1 MHKKKFSFSALIT
14 VVILAVAV
22 AISVTMMVAMRH
34 FNSQVNAVT
43 KKRALYTHIG
53 DIDTKV
59 RSYYNSLDESRLQA
73 ALAEG
78 YVNGLGDK
86 YAKYYTQDAYAKAK
100 QTRAGQAF
108 GSGITVVDGKTGELI
123 VEKVDNESAA
133 HKAGVQ
139 AGDILVSINGESLVG
154 AARQIVQNTLDAA
167 TDKIKLSVSRE
178 EKTLAFEITSYT
190 YALQSVNDRM
200 IGDTTGYIRISAFYD
215 NTASQF
221 KAAHS
226 ALQNDGAT
234 AFVIDVRNC
243 TGGGSTTS
251 LETILS
257 YLMPHGA
264 YATYKAADGTVTN
277 LVSHSSVEST
287 IPTVVLVNGNTCGEA
302 EILSGVLQEFSRAT
316 VIGEK
321 TVGKGKVQEFVPL
334 QADNSAMWLTVGEIT
349 LIRGGAI
356 EGVGIT
362 PNTVV
367 PMSAYKTERIGK
379 IEDKDDDQLQ
389 AALKVFDTNVA
400 ATVGTTT
407 TGGMVGTTTTAT
419 DTETSA
425 TTTAATTAE

>member
-53 DIDTKV
+53 DVDAKV
-59 RSYYNSLDESRLQA
+59 RSYYGALDEAQLQS

-78 YVNGLGDK
+78 YVKGIGDK
-86 YAKYYTQDAYAKAK
+86 YAKYYNHDAYTRALQA
-100 QTRAGQAF
+100 RAGQAF
-108 GSGITVVDGKTGELI
+108 GAGITVIDGKTGELI
-123 VEKVDNESAA
+123 VDKVNSESAA

-139 AGDILVSINGESLVG
+139 AGDVLVSINGESVVG
-154 AARQIVQNTLDAA
+154 VARQIVQNTLDTA
-167 TDKIKLSVSRE
+167 TDKIKVSVSRDN
-178 EKTLAFEITSYT
+178 KTLAFEITSYT
-190 YALQSVNDRM
+190 YALQTVADRM
-200 IGDTTGYIRISAFYD
+200 IGETTGYIRISAFCD

-221 KAAHS
+221 KAAFS

-234 AFVIDVRNC
+234 AFVLDVRNC
-243 TGGGSTTS
+243 ADGGSTGA
-251 LETILS
+251 LKTILS
-257 YLMPHGA
+257 YVMPHGA

-277 LVSHSSVEST
+277 LVSHSSLEST
-287 IPTVVLVNGNTCGEA
+287 IPMAVLVNGNTCGEA
-302 EILSGVLQEFSRAT
+302 EILAGVLQEFGRAT
-316 VIGEK
+316 VVGEK
-321 TVGKGKVQEFVPL
+321 TAGKGKVQDFVTL
-334 QADNSAMWLTVGEIT
+334 QADNSAMWLTVGEIS

-362 PNTVV
+362 PNTLIS
-367 PMSAYKTERIGK
+367 MSAYKTERIGK

-389 AALKVFDTNVA
+389 AVLKVFDTNVA

-407 TGGMVGTTTTAT
+407 TGNLGNITSAAETSTTTAK
-419 DTETSA
+419 
-425 TTTAATTAE
+425 

>member
-53 DIDTKV
+53 DIDAKV
-59 RSYYNSLDESRLQA
+59 RSYYGALDEAQLQS

-78 YVNGLGDK
+78 YVKGIGDK
-86 YAKYYTQDAYAKAK
+86 YAKYYTRDAYTRALQA
-100 QTRAGQAF
+100 RAGQAF
-108 GSGITVVDGKTGELI
+108 GAGITVVDGKTGEL
-123 VEKVDNESAA
+123 VVDKVDNESAA
-133 HKAGVQ
+133 HKAGIQ

-154 AARQIVQNTLDAA
+154 AARQMVQNTLDTA
-167 TDKIKLSVSRE
+167 TDKIKLSVSRDD
-178 EKTLAFEITSYT
+178 KTLAFEITSYT
-190 YALQSVNDRM
+190 YALQTVVDRT
-200 IGDTTGYIRISAFYD
+200 IGDTTGYIRITAFHD

-221 KAAHS
+221 KAAYS
-226 ALQNDGAT
+226 ALQNDGVT
-234 AFVIDVRNC
+234 AFVLDVRNC
-243 TGGGSTTS
+243 TGGGSTQA

-257 YLMPHGA
+257 YVMPHGA
-264 YATYKAADGTVTN
+264 YATYTAADGTVTN
-277 LVSHSSVEST
+277 LVSHSSLEST
-287 IPTVVLVNGNTCGEA
+287 IPTVVLVNGNTRGEA
-302 EILSGVLQEFSRAT
+302 EIFAGVLQEFGRAT

-321 TVGKGKVQEFVPL
+321 TVGKGTVQDFVPL
-334 QADNSAMWLTVGEIT
+334 QADNSAMWLTVGEIS

-362 PNTVV
+362 PNTVA

-400 ATVGTTT
+400 ATVGTTVAGSPGNNT
-407 TGGMVGTTTTAT
+407 TATADTTTTTTAQ
-419 DTETSA
+419 
-425 TTTAATTAE
+425 

>member
-1 MHKKKFSFSALIT
+1 MHKKKYSFSALIT

-43 KKRALYTHIG
+43 KKRALYTHIA
-53 DIDTKV
+53 DVDAKV
-59 RSYYNSLDESRLQA
+59 RNYYGGALDENQLQS

-78 YVNGLGDK
+78 YVKGIGDK
-86 YAKYYTQDAYAKAK
+86 YAKYYTHDQYTRALQA
-100 QTRAGQAF
+100 RAGQAF
-108 GSGITVVDGKTGELI
+108 GSGITVKDGKTGELL
-123 VEKVDNESAA
+123 VDTVDNESAA

-154 AARQIVQNTLDAA
+154 VARQIVQNTLDTA

-178 EKTLAFEITSYT
+178 DKTLAFEITSYT
-190 YALQSVNDRM
+190 YALQTVVDRM
-200 IGDTTGYIRISAFYD
+200 IGDATGYIRITAFHD

-221 KAAHS
+221 KAAYS

-234 AFVIDVRNC
+234 AFVLDVRNC
-243 TGGGSTTS
+243 TGGGSTQA
-251 LETILS
+251 LQEILS
-257 YLMPHGA
+257 YVMPHGA
-264 YATYKAADGTVTN
+264 YATYKGADGTVTN

-287 IPTVVLVNGNTCGEA
+287 VPTVVLANGNTCGEA
-302 EILSGVLQEFSRAT
+302 EIFAGVLQEFGRAT

-321 TVGKGKVQEFVPL
+321 TVGKGKVQDFVPL
-334 QADNSAMWLTVGEIT
+334 QADNSAMWLTVGEIS

-362 PNTVV
+362 PNTVT

-407 TGGMVGTTTTAT
+407 TGNPVNVTSAT
-419 DTETSA
+419 DTS
-425 TTTAATTAE
+425 TTKAK

>member
-1 MHKKKFSFSALIT
+1 MHKKKYSFSALIT

-22 AISVTMMVAMRH
+22 AISVTMMIAMRH

-53 DIDTKV
+53 DIDAKV
-59 RSYYNSLDESRLQA
+59 RSYYGALDESRLQA

-86 YAKYYTQDAYAKAK
+86 YAQYYTHDEYTKAL
-100 QTRAGQAF
+100 QNRAGQA
-108 GSGITVVDGKTGELI
+108 SNAGITVADGKTGELI
-123 VEKVDNESAA
+123 AETVANESAA

-139 AGDILVSINGESLVG
+139 AGDVLVSINGESLVG
-154 AARQIVQNTLDAA
+154 VARQIVQDTLDTS
-167 TDKIKLSVSRE
+167 TDKIKLSVLRDG
-178 EKTLAFEITSYT
+178 KTLAFEITSYT
-190 YALQSVNDRM
+190 YALQSITDRM

-234 AFVIDVRNC
+234 AFVIDLRNC
-243 TGGGSTTS
+243 ADGGSTKA
-251 LETILS
+251 LETILE
-257 YLMPHGA
+257 YVMPHGA
-264 YATYKAADGTVTN
+264 YATYKAADGTVKN
-277 LVSHSSVEST
+277 LVSHSSIEST

-302 EILSGVLQEFSRAT
+302 EVFAGVLQEFGRAT

-321 TVGKGKVQEFVPL
+321 TVGKGKVQDFVTL
-334 QADNSAMWLTVGEIT
+334 QADNSAMWLTVGEIS

-367 PMSAYKTERIGK
+367 MMSAYKTERIGK

-407 TGGMVGTTTTAT
+407 VGGMVSSTTAT
-419 DTETSA
+419 QAATDTTA
-425 TTTAATTAE
+425 TTTAE